1 MRKIVRP
8 GTMKQPQICAF
19 YKFIPLTLDQL
30 PSLREQIENKLASL
44 GFYGLFLLG
53 VEGLNATIL
62 GEADRMDEIKN
73 FLQTVFG
80 PIEFKDS
87 PGKPRAFLRLRVKI
101 REEIVTLNRPGLVP
115 QDKSRHLSP
124 QEWHKKMQEPGVRI
138 LDTRNDYEVEIGK
151 FRNAEDFSIT
161 EFHAFPEKLKNSNF
175 KKDETVLIYC
185 TGGIRCEKAIL
196 EMNEQGYENVFQLDG
211 GILKYIEEFKKDGLF
226 DGECFVFDHRV
237 AVTNQ
242 LQPSEKYRLC
252 PHCGQP
258 GVTAIDCDQCG
269 RPEIVCDKCLEK
281 SPHYKTCSR
290 NCAHHHRM
298 GHVSRRIH
306 WDSVR

>member
-1 MRKIVRP
+1 
-8 GTMKQPQICAF
+8 MKHPQISAF
-19 YKFIPLTLDQL
+19 YKFISLTPENL
-30 PSLREQIENKLASL
+30 PGLREQVEQKLSSL
-44 GFYGLFLLG
+44 GFFGLFLLG
-53 VEGLNATIL
+53 TEGINATIL
-62 GEADRMDEIKN
+62 GEAEKMHEVKG
-73 FLQTVFG
+73 FLTDLFG

-101 REEIVTLNRPGLVP
+101 REEIVTLNRPDLVP
-115 QDKSRHLSP
+115 PQGPNRHLKP
-124 QEWHKKMQEPGVRI
+124 VEWHKKLQEPGVRI
-138 LDTRNDYEVEIGK
+138 LDTRNDYEVDIGK
-151 FRNAEDFSIT
+151 FRNAEDFKIS
-161 EFHAFPEKLKNSNF
+161 EFSEFPGMLKKSDI

-196 EMNEQGYENVFQLDG
+196 EMNEQGYNNVYQLEG
-211 GILKYIEEFKKDGLF
+211 GILNYIEKFKEDGLF

-242 LQPSEKYRLC
+242 LQPSETYKLC

-258 GVTAIDCDQCG
+258 GVTKIDCDQCG

-281 SPHYKTCSR
+281 SAHNKTCSR

-298 GHVSRRIH
+298 GHTSKRIH